1 MPRLQIPDHSHKKV
15 ISSMSILLIDSLVSL
30 FNAALAADEERY
42 WDEREREF
50 DDYSDYYHCA
60 YSDF

>member
-1 MPRLQIPDHSHKKV
+1 
-15 ISSMSILLIDSLVSL
+15 MSILLIDSLVSL

>member
-1 MPRLQIPDHSHKKV
+1 
-15 ISSMSILLIDSLVSL
+15 MSILLIDSLVSL
-30 FNAALAADEERY
+30 FNAALIADEERY
-42 WDEREREF
+42 WSEREREF